1 MERLRVLCIPL
12 LVVATAPCWG
22 QGPNQNRNNGLGIG
36 AVMGAVTGGL
46 IGDRNHEAVAGA
58 AIGAAV
64 GGLTGAV
71 VGKSVDN
78 EMAYREQRAGQ
89 RVVVQQMSRAVT
101 VPDVIAMTQSRLS
114 DGVIITQIRTNGVA
128 QQLLAPDLVN
138 LSNAGVSDAVIQ
150 AMQTAPLATA
160 LAAPAPAVT
169 YPTERVI
176 VEERYVAPAPYPYG
190 VYYYHPHYYGPH
202 HFAPPPP
209 PPPRP
214 GVSWGM
220 TFHN

>member
-1 MERLRVLCIPL
+1 MNKLRIVCVPL
-12 LVVATAPCWG
+12 IVIACGSTSWG
-22 QGPNQNRNNGLGIG
+22 QYQNQNRNSGLGIG

-89 RVVVQQMSRAVT
+89 RVVAQQMSRAVT
-101 VPDVIAMTQSRLS
+101 VTDVISMSQSRLS
-114 DGVIITQIRTNGVA
+114 DSVIITQIRTNGVA
-128 QQLLAPDLVN
+128 QQLQAPDLVA
-138 LSNAGVSDAVIQ
+138 LSNAGVSDNVIQ
-150 AMQTAPLATA
+150 AMQSAPLATA
-160 LAAPAPAVT
+160 VVAPVAPVPV
-169 YPTERVI
+169 YQDRVI
-176 VEERYVAPAPYPYG
+176 VEERYVVPNYPPPVWYHG
-190 VYYYHPHYYGPH
+190 YYYHPHPRYYHG
-202 HFAPPPP
+202 PP

-214 GVSWGM
+214 GVSWG
-220 TFHN
+220 FSFSN

>member
-1 MERLRVLCIPL
+1 
-12 LVVATAPCWG
+12 
-22 QGPNQNRNNGLGIG
+22 
-36 AVMGAVTGGL
+36 MGAVTGGL

-89 RVVVQQMSRAVT
+89 RVVAQQMSRAVT

-128 QQLLAPDLVN
+128 QPLQAPDLVN

-160 LAAPAPAVT
+160 LAVPAAATT
-169 YPTERVI
+169 YPERVI
-176 VEERYVAPAPYPYG
+176 VQERYIVPQPYPYG
-190 VYYYHPHYYGPH
+190 VYYYYPRYHGPH
-202 HFAPPPP
+202 HFAPP

>member
-1 MERLRVLCIPL
+1 
-12 LVVATAPCWG
+12 
-22 QGPNQNRNNGLGIG
+22 
-36 AVMGAVTGGL
+36 MGAVTGGL
-46 IGDRNHEAVAGA
+46 IGDRNNEAVAGA

-64 GGLTGAV
+64 GGLTGAM

-89 RVVVQQMSRAVT
+89 RVVAQQMSRAVT

-114 DGVIITQIRTNGVA
+114 DSVIITQIRTNGVA
-128 QQLLAPDLVN
+128 QELQAPDLVN

-160 LAAPAPAVT
+160 LAVPAATTT
-169 YPTERVI
+169 YPERVI
-176 VEERYVAPAPYPYG
+176 VQERYVVPPPYPYG
-190 VYYYHPHYYGPH
+190 VYYYYPH
-202 HFAPPPP
+202 HHGPRYFVPPP

-214 GVSWGM
+214 GISWGV